1 MNNEAIITE
10 ILKQRRTEE
19 DQYALH
25 KAVGRADAEVSGV
38 PYNIFWL
45 YNNELDRAYGNY
57 DKQRIVHNQ
66 PPAYGIA
73 KNSKLGEVIISRKN
87 GSYKTAKGI
96 FNVDFKSLTTYTPS
110 KTPRV
115 DAINGAIEIPD
126 KKKFLFRSAYD
137 LLHLVEEPVL
147 EEEKFDIDQLLKDQL
162 EAETL
167 GKELSKL
174 EMEQLETLYNITRY
188 IRDNNELRLQ
198 PIPDAIQDSIRRSRI
213 YQGPLIIDGGP
224 GTGKTMTL
232 IQRIKFLIDSTITEY
247 WDKAESLLPE
257 LQGSKGWIFFSP
269 SPLLLGFLQNAMAEE
284 GLKASSNRTKVWS
297 NYLNTELLFNYGLV
311 GPDKPFQL
319 YRHSLDSLLNNDPSL
334 LSKFLNDLEKFV
346 LRQLKQRIEKSR
358 LFKIQDEELKKICLP
373 LVANA
378 ASLTD
383 ADTISRFIIIADD
396 LSENFGEAI
405 KSRIKQIN
413 DQLQANADIVQLRLT
428 RDADNYPKVTAFLK
442 EQFEKRVAIEEED
455 DDELETEE
463 ISTIPAATFNEP
475 VELRRNIKKWFRKY
489 LLNKAN
495 TEEKIPE
502 KQKKWIEIISQR
514 CDDLPTEELAN
525 KVLFAKN
532 IIPLVAGS
540 GPLFFRKL
548 TAVYKAFRRSLPEWF
563 ESNGMLGSAN
573 RAKKLLEEKEARLH
587 YDERCILILFIN
599 TIIRQLQRQ
608 NAFVFRNDGDLLIQ
622 AFKDQQ
628 RFVIGIDEASDFSL
642 IELACMHSFSHPLY
656 NCTTLSG
663 DLMQRMTK
671 EGLSDWEAFIKYVG
685 DGEIRSLQ
693 TSYRQSPTLL
703 ELAKLFYEKVTGRK
717 ALYNSYASPSPY
729 EPKPEIKQINIVDD
743 KIIWIA
749 QKIQTIYRTYGNK
762 IPSIAIFV
770 PTNELVLSF
779 AKDLKN
785 CDMLADFGIDVQGVT
800 EEGGLMQKG
809 KVGIFNIQ
817 NIKGLEFEAVF
828 FIDIDQIEDSNPELL
843 QKYVYVGLSRAAYY
857 LYLTYQTKLPE
868 GLDFLAQYE

>member
-1 MNNEAIITE
+1 MKKKAVITE
-10 ILKQRRTEE
+10 ILKQRKTEE

-25 KAVGRADAEVSGV
+25 KAVGRANAEVSGV

-57 DKQRIVHNQ
+57 DKQRIVHNH
-66 PPAYGIA
+66 PTAFGIA
-73 KNSKLGEVIISRKN
+73 KNSRLGEVIISRKN
-87 GSYKTAKGI
+87 GSYKTAKGT
-96 FNVDFKSLTTYTPS
+96 FSVNFKSLTTYTPS

-115 DAINGAIEIPD
+115 DAINGAIEIPN
-126 KKKFLFRSAYD
+126 KKRFLFRSAYE

-147 EEEKFDIDQLLKDQL
+147 EKEKLDIDQLLKDQL
-162 EAETL
+162 EARNL

-174 EMEQLETLYNITRY
+174 EEQQLETLYNITRY
-188 IRDNNELRLQ
+188 IRDNNVLRQQ
-198 PIPDAIQDSIRRSRI
+198 PILDPIQEDIKRSRI
-213 YQGPLIIDGGP
+213 YSGLLVIDGGP
-224 GTGKTMTL
+224 GTGKTTTL
-232 IQRIKFLIDSTITEY
+232 IQRIKFLIDSTIAEY
-247 WDKAESLLPE
+247 WDKAESVLPE
-257 LQGSKGWIFFSP
+257 LQGHKGWIFFSP
-269 SPLLLGFLQNAMAEE
+269 STLLLGFLQNAMAEE

-319 YRHSLDSLLNNDPSL
+319 YRHSLDGLLNNDPSI
-334 LSKFLNDLEKFV
+334 LSKLMNDLEKFA
-346 LRQLKQRIEKSR
+346 LKQLKQRIEKSR
-358 LFKIQDEELKKICLP
+358 SFKIQDEELKKICLP

-378 ASLTD
+378 GSLID

-413 DQLQANADIVQLRLT
+413 DQLQTNADIVQLRLT
-428 RDADNYPKVTAFLK
+428 RDTENYPKVIAFLK
-442 EQFEKRVAIEEED
+442 EQFEKRVAIEEEED
-455 DDELETEE
+455 DVLETEE
-463 ISTIPAATFNEP
+463 ASIIPAPTFNEP
-475 VELRRNIKKWFRKY
+475 VELRKNIKRWLRKY
-489 LLNKAN
+489 LLNKVNA
-495 TEEKIPE
+495 EEKISE
-502 KQKKWIEIISQR
+502 KQKKWIEIVSQH

-525 KVLFAKN
+525 RVLFAKN

-548 TAVYKAFRRSLPEWF
+548 PAVYKAFRRTLPEWF
-563 ESNGMLGSAN
+563 ESNGLLDSAS
-573 RAKKLLEEKEARLH
+573 RAKKILEEKETRLH
-587 YDERCILILFIN
+587 YDERCILILYIN

-608 NAFVFRNDGDLLIQ
+608 NAIVFRNDGDLFIQ

-663 DLMQRMTK
+663 DLMQRMTR

-703 ELAKLFYEKVTGRK
+703 ALARLFYEKVTGRK
-717 ALYNSYASPSPY
+717 ALYNSYTSPSPY
-729 EPKPEIKQINIVDD
+729 EPKPEIKQIN
-743 KIIWIA
+743 KIENKITWIA

-785 CDMLADFGIDVQGVT
+785 CDMLADFGIDVQGIT
-800 EEGGLMQKG
+800 EEGGFMQKG

-828 FIDIDQIEDSNPELL
+828 FIDIDRIEDSNPELL

-857 LYLTYQTKLPE
+857 LFITYHNKLPD
-868 GLDFLAQYE
+868 GLDFLSQYE

>member
-1 MNNEAIITE
+1 MKKKAIISE

-25 KAVGRADAEVSGV
+25 TAVGRADAEVGGI
-38 PYNIFWL
+38 PYKIFWL
-45 YNNELDRAYGNY
+45 YNNELDSAYGNY

-87 GSYKTAKGI
+87 GSYKTTKGT
-96 FNVDFKSLTTYTPS
+96 FSVHFKSLTTYTPS

-115 DAINGAIEIPD
+115 DAINGAIEISN
-126 KKKFLFRSAYD
+126 KKKFLFRSAYE

-147 EEEKFDIDQLLKDQL
+147 EKEKLDIDQLLNDQS
-162 EAETL
+162 EAKTL

-174 EMEQLETLYNITRY
+174 EKEQLETLYNITRY
-188 IRDNNELRLQ
+188 IRDNNELRQQ
-198 PIPDAIQDSIRRSRI
+198 PILDPIQEDIKRSRI
-213 YQGPLIIDGGP
+213 YSGPLVIDGGP
-224 GTGKTMTL
+224 GTGKTTTL

-247 WDKAESLLPE
+247 WDKAQSLLPE
-257 LQGSKGWIFFSP
+257 LQGNKGWIFFSP

-319 YRHSLDSLLNNDPSL
+319 YRHSLDSLLNNDPAI
-334 LSKFLNDLEKFV
+334 LSTLMSDLEKFA
-346 LRQLKQRIEKSR
+346 LKQLKQRIEKSR

-373 LVANA
+373 LIANS
-378 ASLTD
+378 ASLID

-396 LSENFGEAI
+396 LSENFGGAI

-428 RDADNYPKVTAFLK
+428 RDVDNYPRVLAFLK
-442 EQFEKRVAIEEED
+442 EQFEKRLAIEEED
-455 DDELETEE
+455 DDAIETDETL
-463 ISTIPAATFNEP
+463 TIPAATFNEP
-475 VELRRNIKKWFRKY
+475 VELRKNIKRWLRKY

-495 TEEKIPE
+495 SEEKIPE
-502 KQKKWIEIISQR
+502 KQKKWIEIISQQ
-514 CDDLPTEELAN
+514 CKDLPTEELAN
-525 KVLFAKN
+525 RVLFAKS

-540 GPLFFRKL
+540 GPLFFRKIA
-548 TAVYKAFRRSLPEWF
+548 AVYKAFRRTLPEWF
-563 ESNGMLGSAN
+563 ESNGLPGAAG
-573 RAKKLLEEKEARLH
+573 RAKKILEEKEARLH
-587 YDERCILILFIN
+587 YDERCILILFVN

-608 NAFVFRNDGDLLIQ
+608 NAIIFRNDGDLFVQ

-663 DLMQRMTK
+663 DLMQRMTR
-671 EGLSDWEAFIKYVG
+671 EGLSDWETFIKYVG

-703 ELAKLFYEKVTGRK
+703 ELAKLFYEKVTGKK
-717 ALYNSYASPSPY
+717 ALYNSYTSISPY
-729 EPKPEIKQINIVDD
+729 EPKPEVKQINNIED
-743 KIIWIA
+743 KVIWIA

-785 CDMLADFGIDVQGVT
+785 CDMLADSGIDVQGVS

-828 FIDIDQIEDSNPELL
+828 FIDIDRIEDSNTELL

-857 LYLTYQTKLPE
+857 LFITYHSKLPD
-868 GLDFLAQYE
+868 GLDFLSQYE